1 MNKLK
6 FTLKIEVLNLKE
18 AIWRF
23 GHSEKHNQKKD
34 HRLEHVEDVHF

>member
-18 AIWRF
+18 AIPRS
-23 GHSEKHNQKKD
+23 GDSEKHKQKKD
-34 HRLEHVEDVHF
+34 HRLEHEEDVHF